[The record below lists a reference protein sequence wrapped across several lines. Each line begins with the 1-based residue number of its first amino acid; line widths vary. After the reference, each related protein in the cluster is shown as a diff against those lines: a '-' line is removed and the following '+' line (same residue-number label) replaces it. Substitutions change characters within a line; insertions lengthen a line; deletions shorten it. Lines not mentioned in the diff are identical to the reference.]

1 MKKASHM
8 IPNTP
13 LGRYILVVVGE
24 EPRSKAAMLAPVFD
38 KEERDNDIIGSVT
51 TLGGM
56 TDLSPAI
63 LFERIGEISSALA
76 KIDYSQESPVASTY
90 VGDVPVSFQVLPE
103 SYGVSQT
110 DEPDEPVETSDF
122 PDQSE
127 FLRSFYEGDVGV
139 AIRIG
144 DRSAVVAGPA
154 ADFVGMVRSPGDLF
168 PLVAMQIDYL
178 FATNPGALPLVSA
191 LLDDSGDDQGSEAL
205 TSDSIDGDPD
215 DEDTFAEY
223 IIAMPRDLDPSLLVE
238 ILDVVDNIELS
249 KVGDD
254 GEYTGYLVTVPDD
267 EKISA
272 VGAILDIS
280 PEISISAA

>member
-1 MKKASHM
+1 M

-24 EPRSKAAMLAPVFD
+24 EPRSKAALLSPVFD

-90 VGDVPVSFQVLPE
+90 VGDIPVSFQVLPE

-110 DEPDEPVETSDF
+110 DEPDEPVETSDV

-127 FLRSFYEGDVGV
+127 FLRSFHEGDVGI

-154 ADFVGMVRSPGDLF
+154 ADFVGMIRSPGDLF

-191 LLDDSGDDQGSEAL
+191 LLDDQGSEAP
-205 TSDSIDGDPD
+205 TSDSIDGEPD

-238 ILDVVDNIELS
+238 ILDVVDNVELS
-249 KVGDD
+249 KIGDD

-267 EKISA
+267 EKIA
-272 VGAILDIS
+272 TVGAILSIS